1 MHWLV
6 LCQYFAIHV
15 WGIVYLSSALQSL
28 QYDKLINLT
37 LLFCYPQP
45 GLNVGT
51 TVNQYMGGKYKYS
64 VILLLLCFSLNSVA
78 VCAQGLYEVSSE
90 IGLNVRNQP
99 STSGTILG
107 RLPNKTQI
115 EVIKFVNNWA
125 EFSFE
130 QQQAYVHSKYIVKVY
145 SSDEIEL
152 YRVVNASH
160 LNVRNQPTT
169 QSTIIG
175 SYKLGDQIEVVGIT
189 NNWAT
194 VLYNGKQA
202 YVSVS
207 YIEKIETTPPTEIE
221 ETRTEEATIEDNVEP
236 TEAEKQPKQRWHA
249 TDKLSFAFVPS
260 AHIGYVDFAS
270 ADTSAKG
277 GFGCGIDCT
286 LEICA
291 KDKIGFIPRNF
302 YADISVGYAL
312 KGSYAIPL
320 HYITLK
326 LRPFGYRY
334 YLPKLDIYGKLG
346 IYTGFPLSVVETNEN
361 IFRTNVDCGLS
372 MAVGV
377 EFDRIGVG
385 LLYEQGFTNVCRS
398 RVKLKNSC
406 ISVNVSYKL
415 FETK

>member
-1 MHWLV
+1 MWR
-6 LCQYFAIHV
+6 A
-15 WGIVYLSSALQSL
+15 
-28 QYDKLINLT
+28 
-37 LLFCYPQP
+37 
-45 GLNVGT
+45 
-51 TVNQYMGGKYKYS
+51 TVNQHMSVKYKYS
-64 VILLLLCFSLNSVA
+64 IIILLLCFSLSSIA
-78 VCAQGLYEVSSE
+78 VRAQGLYEVSSE
-90 IGLNVRNQP
+90 IGLNVRSQP
-99 STSGTILG
+99 NTNSTILG
-107 RLPNKTQI
+107 RLPHKAQI

-125 EFSFE
+125 EFTYD
-130 QQQAYVHSKYIVKVY
+130 QQQAYVHSKYIIKVY

-221 ETRTEEATIEDNVEP
+221 ETTTEEATIEDNVEP
-236 TEAEKQPKQRWHA
+236 TEAEKQPKQRLHA

-398 RVKLKNSC
+398 SVKLKNTC